1 VNRLIGARLRDA
13 SVIALVPA
21 VAAAFALHNV
31 LIQFASFQLTRD
43 EEFRNSLALAN
54 FYSAVLALL
63 ACSTLLTLAVFFDPH
78 GARDP
83 HATQDPGRDE

>member
-1 VNRLIGARLRDA
+1 MQRIIHTRVREI

-31 LIQFASFQLTRD
+31 VIQFASFQLTQE

-54 FYSAVLALL
+54 FFSAVLALL
-63 ACSTLLTLAVFFDPH
+63 VCSGLLTLALFFDPR

-83 HATQDPGRDE
+83 HARQGPCRDE